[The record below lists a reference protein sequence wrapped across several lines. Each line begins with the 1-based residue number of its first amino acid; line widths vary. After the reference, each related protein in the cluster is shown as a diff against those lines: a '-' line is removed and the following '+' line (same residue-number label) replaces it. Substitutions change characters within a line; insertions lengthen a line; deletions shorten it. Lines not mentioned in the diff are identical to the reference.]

1 MILGP
6 CPTLQGRPVAA
17 RRGSIG
23 SGSLPA
29 YNRPVSLSQNQKKHL
44 RGLGHALEPVVL
56 IGQQGLTDAVV
67 REMASALAVH
77 ELLKV
82 RVRVGDRATRSQILS
97 TLAERT
103 SSELVQTIGNVGLFY
118 KKNNKLPNV
127 LLPDS

>member
-1 MILGP
+1 M
-6 CPTLQGRPVAA
+6 
-17 RRGSIG
+17 
-23 SGSLPA
+23 
-29 YNRPVSLSQNQKKHL
+29 SLSQNQKKHL

-82 RVRVGDRATRSQILS
+82 RVRVGDRATRSQIFS
-97 TLAERT
+97 ALAERT
-103 SSELVQTIGNVGLFY
+103 SSELVQTIGNTGLFY
-118 KKNNKLPNV
+118 KKNNKLPSV